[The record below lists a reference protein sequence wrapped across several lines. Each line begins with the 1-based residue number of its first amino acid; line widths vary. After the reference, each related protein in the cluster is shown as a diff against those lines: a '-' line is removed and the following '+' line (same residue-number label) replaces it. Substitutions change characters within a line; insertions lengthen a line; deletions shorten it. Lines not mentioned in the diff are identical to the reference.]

1 MQTVIWI
8 KGSISSRNA
17 YVLHNMHINS
27 PLKNAFC
34 CLIIAYLMTVK

>member
-27 PLKNAFC
+27 PLKKCILLLNNC
-34 CLIIAYLMTVK
+34 ISDDC